1 MESLSGRTGVVTGG
15 AQGLGLAIATKLAAH
30 GVNVVLADL
39 NGERAA
45 NAADVLASSGAQA
58 LGIQCDV
65 TDESAVSRLVDLAVE
80 RNGALDIW
88 VNNAG
93 ILRDSTMRKMS
104 LADFRAVID
113 VHLQGCWLGMKY
125 ASAYMRD
132 HGGGAIINMSSI
144 SGKVGNAGQ
153 SNYSAAKAGIVG
165 MTKAAAKELGHLG
178 IRVNAIQPGLID
190 TDMIT
195 GMKPE
200 IVAQRVADIPLGR
213 IGRPDEVADVAVFL
227 ASDMASYL
235 TGITIEVTGGR
246 HI

>member
-45 NAADVLASSGAQA
+45 DAAGILVSSGAQA

-65 TDESAVSRLVDLAVE
+65 TDESAVSRLVNLAVE
-80 RNGALDIW
+80 RHGALDIW

-132 HGGGAIINMSSI
+132 HGGGTIINMSSI

-153 SNYSAAKAGIVG
+153 TNYSAAKAGIVG

-190 TDMIT
+190 TEMIT

-200 IVAQRVADIPLGR
+200 IVTQRVADIPLGR

-227 ASDMASYL
+227 ASDRASYL